1 MACQSGKI
9 TTFGPPIIPGGIGAG
24 GPGRV
29 NLHTISR
36 SGRGVR
42 MGERGRTDPA
52 VLHSFLFFHYRYLH
66 CIYTWVSVGF
76 S

>member
-1 MACQSGKI
+1 
-9 TTFGPPIIPGGIGAG
+9 
-24 GPGRV
+24 
-29 NLHTISR
+29 
-36 SGRGVR
+36 

-52 VLHSFLFFHYRYLH
+52 VLHSFLLFIIVISI